1 MSARSTFLAAAL
13 AALVAAPA
21 AAQLAVRGET
31 VYTMAGTPIQNGV
44 VLVGKDG
51 KIEKVGRAGDV
62 SVPSGYKSLRAKVVT
77 PGLVDAHGTVGL
89 TGWLNQSHDQE
100 QLETSAPLQPE
111 LRAIDGYNAQD
122 RLIEWVRGFGTTT
135 VHTGHGPGAVISG
148 QTLVAKTRGV
158 SVERD
163 VFVPTAMIAATLGQS
178 ARAADG
184 KSPGTRPKMVALLR
198 AELVKAQEYQK
209 KKETAEKGKEPEPS
223 LRSEALLPVLKGER
237 PLLVS
242 VQRASDILTALR
254 IADEFKIKIV
264 LDGGAEAQAVLDAI
278 RKSGASVIVHPTMAR
293 HTGEMENAS
302 FETASVLKQA
312 GIPVALQ
319 TGFEGYVPKV
329 RVLLF
334 EAAVAAANGLGLE
347 GALAASTIDAAK
359 LLGVEKRMG
368 SLEPGKDGDLALFD
382 GDPFEYA
389 THCTGVVIEGE
400 VLSQDAR

>member
-1 MSARSTFLAAAL
+1 
-13 AALVAAPA
+13 
-21 AAQLAVRGET
+21 
-31 VYTMAGTPIQNGV
+31 
-44 VLVGKDG
+44 
-51 KIEKVGRAGDV
+51 
-62 SVPSGYKSLRAKVVT
+62 
-77 PGLVDAHGTVGL
+77 
-89 TGWLNQSHDQE
+89 
-100 QLETSAPLQPE
+100 
-111 LRAIDGYNAQD
+111 
-122 RLIEWVRGFGTTT
+122 
-135 VHTGHGPGAVISG
+135 
-148 QTLVAKTRGV
+148 
-158 SVERD
+158 
-163 VFVPTAMIAATLGQS
+163 MIAATLGDR

-209 KKETAEKGKEPEPS
+209 KKEAAEKGKEPEPN

-237 PLLVS
+237 PLLVT

-254 IADEFKIKIV
+254 VADEFKIKVV
-264 LDGGAEAQAVLDAI
+264 LDGAAEAPAVVDAI
-278 RKSGASVIVHPTMAR
+278 KKAGVPVIVHPTMAR
-293 HTGEMENAS
+293 HSGELENAS

-312 GIPVALQ
+312 GVPVALQ

-359 LLGVEKRMG
+359 LLGIDKRVG

-389 THCTGVVIEGE
+389 TRCTGVVIEGE
-400 VLSQDAR
+400 VVSQEAH

>member
-1 MSARSTFLAAAL
+1 MSTRSTLAPAAL
-13 AALVAAPA
+13 AALLAAPA

-31 VYTMAGTPIQNGV
+31 VHTMAGASIKDGI

-51 KIEKVGRAGDV
+51 KIERVGRAGDV
-62 SVPSGYKSLRAKVVT
+62 SVPAGYKTLSAKVVT
-77 PGLVDAHGTVGL
+77 PGLVDAHATVGL
-89 TGWLNQSHDQE
+89 TGWLNQGHDQD

-135 VHTGHGPGAVISG
+135 VHTGHAPGAVVSG
-148 QTLVAKTRGV
+148 QTLIAKTRGT

-163 VFVPTAMIAATLGQS
+163 VFVPAAMIAATLGER

-198 AELVKAQEYQK
+198 AELIKAQEYQK
-209 KKETAEKGKEPEPS
+209 KMDTAEKGKEPEPS
-223 LRSEALLPVLKGER
+223 LRSDALLPVLKGER
-237 PLLVS
+237 PLLVA

-254 IADEFKIKIV
+254 IAEEFKIKVV
-264 LDGGAEAQAVLDAI
+264 LDGAAEAPAVLDAI
-278 RKSGASVIVHPTMAR
+278 KKAGVAVIVHPTMAR
-293 HTGEMENAS
+293 HSGEMENAS
-302 FETASVLKQA
+302 FETASILKQA

-334 EAAVAAANGLGLE
+334 EAAAAAANGLGPE

-359 LLGVEKRMG
+359 LLGIEKRVG

-382 GDPFEYA
+382 GDPFEY
-389 THCTGVVIEGE
+389 TTRCTGVVIEGE
-400 VLSQDAR
+400 VMSRDAR